1 MDNSPTNHDQS
12 LLDRL
17 NALKK
22 SSISFNTSASDA
34 ADLSARFQ
42 KLNASRTITPDELV
56 QSVADA
62 PTDIEDNPP
71 SPTVEELLA
80 DLGPDEQW
88 QLDRDEHSQIR
99 SLLEEAGRALPTREE
114 GEGEGGNGAAFG
126 DNPKNPR
133 VLNEEMRSSKR
144 QWMDE
149 EEEEEEREKGE
160 EEEAAFHLQRILDEL
175 ALEDT
180 PSTPLESRSN
190 TNPAPSSS
198 ALDLLP
204 PVPTTVPHPPPSSI
218 PATTTTTI
226 PYLPSVPSTIDP
238 LPSAPSTTP
247 SSGKQTYTNAEI
259 DSWCIIC
266 CDDAAVRCTGCAG
279 DLYCWACWREG
290 HCGEGAGMEE
300 RGHGWISVG
309 RGKGEGRR

>member
-42 KLNASRTITPDELV
+42 KLNASRKITPDELV

-114 GEGEGGNGAAFG
+114 GEDGEAFG

-133 VLNEEMRSSKR
+133 VLNEEVRSSKR
-144 QWMDE
+144 HWMD
-149 EEEEEEREKGE
+149 EEEEEEREKGEE

-180 PSTPLESRSN
+180 PSTPIDERSN
-190 TNPAPSSS
+190 TNPPLSSS

-204 PVPTTVPHPPPSSI
+204 PVPTTVPPSSI
-218 PATTTTTI
+218 STTI
-226 PYLPSVPSTIDP
+226 VPSTIDQ

-247 SSGKQTYTNAEI
+247 HSSSSAGKQTHTNAEI
-259 DSWCIIC
+259 DS
-266 CDDAAVRCTGCAG
+266 
-279 DLYCWACWREG
+279 
-290 HCGEGAGMEE
+290 
-300 RGHGWISVG
+300 
-309 RGKGEGRR
+309 